1 MHIAKED
8 DKQPRTCSDGPV
20 QGLSFQRE
28 LVLPQTQ
35 FVVVVEQIKNSFVN
49 REKDQGRKKRTR
61 GDLVPERLLEVE
73 GKEAKAINH
82 YR

>member
-8 DKQPRTCSDGPV
+8 DKQPRTCSDGMV
-20 QGLSFQRE
+20 QGLPSWHE
-28 LVLPQTQ
+28 LVLSAGTICSSGGTKHE
-35 FVVVVEQIKNSFVN
+35 FFRKTEQ
-49 REKDQGRKKRTR
+49 DQGRKERTR

-82 YR
+82 HR